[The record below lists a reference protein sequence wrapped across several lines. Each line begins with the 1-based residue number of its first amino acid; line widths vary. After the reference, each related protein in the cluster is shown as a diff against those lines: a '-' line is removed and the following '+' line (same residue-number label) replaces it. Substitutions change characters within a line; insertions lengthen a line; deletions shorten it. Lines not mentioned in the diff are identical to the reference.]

1 MIERAS
7 DVRAS
12 LSDRGVT
19 GAAAD
24 VLVRLGARG
33 RHAARVEF
41 ACALGD
47 DWEVVA
53 WALLDAIGV
62 GGTAGLTGAATA
74 RHPALRGCGKG
85 RKQATD
91 GAAWTAAIA
100 AAAEIRRAGR
110 TVVLTAE
117 ETTASR
123 DGVGTHWRL
132 GIELRGNGPVDSGT
146 VWSSDDIADPGPE
159 DQPRGLARS
168 VVAAPW
174 IAAIAG
180 VVLARLT
187 GIAPDL
193 RADVLTGVEIEAD
206 AAAWAHLY
214 NAAHGAEDVRREA
227 VADREREQLAA
238 ARAAGVAWA
247 AEGPAAAHGSTS
259 DAYDAVRES
268 LPHYAEGIRTRAYEA
283 FLSGACGA
291 PEGDA

>member
-7 DVRAS
+7 DVRVS
-12 LSDRGVT
+12 LADRGVT
-19 GAAAD
+19 GPAAD
-24 VLVRLGARG
+24 VLVRLGAPA
-33 RHAARVEF
+33 RHAARVEYVR
-41 ACALGD
+41 ALGD
-47 DWEVVA
+47 DCDVVA

-62 GGTAGLTGAATA
+62 GGRAGLTGAATA

-100 AAAEIRRAGR
+100 AAAEIHRAGR

-117 ETTASR
+117 ETP
-123 DGVGTHWRL
+123 DGRRL
-132 GIELRGNGPVDSGT
+132 LVELRGSGPVSTGT
-146 VWSSDDIADPGPE
+146 VWSSADVG
-159 DQPRGLARS
+159 
-168 VVAAPW
+168 AAEETAEW

-187 GIAPDL
+187 GVAPDL
-193 RADVLTGVEIEAD
+193 GASALAGVEIAGGAEA
-206 AAAWAHLY
+206 WSRLY
-214 NAAHGAEDVRREA
+214 NASHAAPDARREA
-227 VADREREQLAA
+227 EADREREQLLA
-238 ARAAGVAWA
+238 AREAGIAWA
-247 AEGPAAAHGSTS
+247 AASAQGIGPGSSS

-268 LPHYAEGIRTRAYEA
+268 LPHYAEGVRTRAYEA

>member
-7 DVRAS
+7 DVRVS
-12 LSDRGVT
+12 LADRGVT
-19 GAAAD
+19 GPAAD
-24 VLVRLGARG
+24 VLVRLGAPA
-33 RHAARVEF
+33 RHAARVEYVR
-41 ACALGD
+41 ALGD
-47 DWEVVA
+47 DCDVVA

-62 GGTAGLTGAATA
+62 GGRAGLTGAATA

-100 AAAEIRRAGR
+100 AAAEIHRAGR

-117 ETTASR
+117 ETP
-123 DGVGTHWRL
+123 DGRRL
-132 GIELRGNGPVDSGT
+132 LVELRGSGPVSTGT
-146 VWSSDDIADPGPE
+146 VWSSADVG
-159 DQPRGLARS
+159 
-168 VVAAPW
+168 AAEETAEW

-187 GIAPDL
+187 GIAPDIGASAL
-193 RADVLTGVEIEAD
+193 AGVEIAGGAEA
-206 AAAWAHLY
+206 WSRLY
-214 NAAHGAEDVRREA
+214 NAAHAAHAAPDARREA

-247 AEGPAAAHGSTS
+247 AEGLAAVHGSTS

>member
-7 DVRAS
+7 DVRVS
-12 LSDRGVT
+12 LADRGVT
-19 GAAAD
+19 GPAAD
-24 VLVRLGARG
+24 VLVRLGAPA
-33 RHAARVEF
+33 RHAARVEYVR
-41 ACALGD
+41 ALGD
-47 DWEVVA
+47 DCDVVA

-62 GGTAGLTGAATA
+62 GGRAGLTGAATA

-100 AAAEIRRAGR
+100 AAAEIHRAGR

-117 ETTASR
+117 ETP
-123 DGVGTHWRL
+123 DGRRL
-132 GIELRGNGPVDSGT
+132 LVELRGSGPVSTGT
-146 VWSSDDIADPGPE
+146 VWSSADVG
-159 DQPRGLARS
+159 
-168 VVAAPW
+168 AAEETAEW

-187 GIAPDL
+187 GIAPDIGASAL
-193 RADVLTGVEIEAD
+193 AGVEIAGGAEA
-206 AAAWAHLY
+206 WSRLY
-214 NAAHGAEDVRREA
+214 NAAHAAHAAHAAPDARREA

-247 AEGPAAAHGSTS
+247 AEGLAAVHGSTS